1 MAANLIRQI
10 MSLSLALSLSITLC
24 IGVNFGASTAMA
36 AQDEILFP
44 DIRFMAAEL
53 VDELVYQWLKNP
65 PVSTQ
70 THLVLADVSAPVGLD
85 SRFNDLIE
93 NRLFELFLKN
103 PQLQLSL
110 VHCSS
115 CLQYVAVSNPQ
126 KTIIRRGI
134 DQPEALSGFLKIAP
148 HTLGLAM
155 NFEAQGRELILQAHI
170 FELAPPQK
178 IVWAQRFSTHMGV
191 RQSLREAAP
200 LMSLESARKI
210 QNEMIQ
216 GNDRLKFVTRMQIH
230 SFQSQKPNYTIMPLI
245 FAEQSIEGES
255 LPARNQRFGL
265 SAGITS
271 IRDSYSGWTL
281 GGHYS
286 RLMLR
291 DTPSLIH
298 PDLYWFFGAHYM
310 RLQGVGAVVFTED
323 QLDIAKLL
331 KENEDPKASLT
342 AYHYGF
348 EVFVKYRFGL
358 AVYLEYI
365 PALDNS
371 KIIAKENFILP
382 YNGLGTALV
391 FQW

>member
-1 MAANLIRQI
+1 MGIV
-10 MSLSLALSLSITLC
+10 SLLSFGNNSLA
-24 IGVNFGASTAMA
+24 GA
-36 AQDEILFP
+36 DEILFP
-44 DIRFMAAEL
+44 DIRLMGAEL
-53 VDELVYQWLKNP
+53 VDEMVYQWLKDP
-65 PVSTQ
+65 PVTNP
-70 THLVLADVSAPVGLD
+70 TAVVLADVSAPVGLD

-93 NRLFELFLKN
+93 NRIYELFQKN

-110 VHCSS
+110 VHCAS
-115 CLQYVAVSNPQ
+115 CLQYVAVSNPS
-126 KTIIRRGI
+126 KTVIRRGI
-134 DQPEALSGFLKIAP
+134 DQPEALAGILKMAP
-148 HTLGLAM
+148 HTLGIAM
-155 NFEAQGRELILQAHI
+155 NFESQGRELILHAHI
-170 FELAPPQK
+170 FELVPPQK
-178 IVWAQRFSTHMGV
+178 IVWAKRFSTNMGV

-200 LMSLESARKI
+200 LMSLETARKM
-210 QNEMIQ
+210 QNEIIQ
-216 GNDRLKFVTRMQIH
+216 GKDRLKFVTRMQIH
-230 SFQSQKPNYTIMPLI
+230 TFESQNPSYTIMPLI

-255 LPARNQRFGL
+255 LPQRNQRFGL

-298 PDLYWFFGAHYM
+298 PDLYWFFGVDYM
-310 RLQGVGAVVFTED
+310 RLQGVGASVFAEN

-331 KENEDPKASLT
+331 KDNEDPKASLT

-358 AVYLEYI
+358 SVYLEYI

-371 KIIAKENFILP
+371 KIIAKENFLLP
-382 YNGLGTALV
+382 YHGVGTAMV